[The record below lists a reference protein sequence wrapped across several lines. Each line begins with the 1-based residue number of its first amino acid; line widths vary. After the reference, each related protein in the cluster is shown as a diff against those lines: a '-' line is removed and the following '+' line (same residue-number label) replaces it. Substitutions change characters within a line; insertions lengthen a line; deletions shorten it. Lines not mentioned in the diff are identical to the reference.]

1 MGVSDEQLR
10 EITDKAQAE
19 KQELMKQ
26 AQYDMKK
33 LIDQQ
38 RYVTPI
44 SSFKHSNYF

>member
-44 SSFKHSNYF
+44 SSFKHSHYV